1 MTILTDQTFDKAYEA
16 HNKAEM
22 VEFFATWC
30 PHCKKME
37 PVVAKLAQEYADKI
51 SILTVD
57 VDQAPL
63 ASRKFSISGVPT
75 FLFVKNGKVVESLAG
90 EYTEGELKE
99 QLKALL

>member
-1 MTILTDQTFDKAYEA
+1 MTILTDQTFDQAYEA

-37 PVVAKLAQEYADKI
+37 PIVAQLAQKYAGKI
-51 SILTVD
+51 SILRVD

-63 ASRKFSISGVPT
+63 ASRKFGISGVPT
-75 FLFVKNGKVVESLAG
+75 FLFVKNGQVADSLAG
-90 EYTEGELKE
+90 EYSAAELKQ
-99 QLKALL
+99 QLKVLL